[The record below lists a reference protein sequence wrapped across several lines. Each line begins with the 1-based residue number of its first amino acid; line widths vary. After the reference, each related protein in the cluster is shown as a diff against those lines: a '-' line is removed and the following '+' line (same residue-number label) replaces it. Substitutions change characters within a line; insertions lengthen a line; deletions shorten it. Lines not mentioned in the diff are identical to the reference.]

1 MTFYEAALRILESE
15 GRPLHFLEI
24 TEKSIQQS
32 LLSHVGKTP
41 EVTML
46 SRLAAM
52 ARRTRDR
59 KVLVTAKDTFALVD
73 WSIPEDVEAL
83 AQTGVVEPHPEEEL
97 PPLRPAERHPE
108 PRTDNVRVAGRGS
121 DRKRRRDEDEERGGR
136 RKRFPP
142 LPEVVFEILSESDIG
157 LRTDQ
162 IIERARAKELCAE
175 DTTVEAVLTAL
186 LEDNQ
191 RRIDAGRRPQYA
203 FSKDSGEVSLER
215 AGAPSE
221 APPLELQAAFAQA
234 LGIPLEAGRPVLGKP
249 AAAGEAPADAALVS
263 TLRAALKDARRSV
276 ARGLRKRLGEL
287 DVGTFEKS
295 VVKMMHG
302 LGFRELKVAKRSK
315 EGPLLTARKREG
327 SVELRYAV
335 RMLKGT
341 PGIDRKSVQE
351 LRRDLGHYSAQ
362 VGLLV
367 SPGDVRGDA
376 RTEAQANGSLVMLWC
391 GDALGE
397 KFLEAETAVSVTQ
410 VALYE
415 VDEKFF
421 EAAKLDAEEAQKR
434 REERQREKQARE
446 GEEPT
451 EAAAPAERERP
462 REKRRRERESREARE
477 AREAEATA
485 GASTEE
491 APAAPAG
498 DAREAAPVP
507 AAPVLQGRE
516 DDEEGDDEDGE
527 DDDLEAASAFVGGAR
542 PDGTAADAG
551 AEGAPGDR
559 KRRRR
564 RRRGRRGR
572 GSRAGEAGATGA
584 PGEAGAAGEAA
595 AAGEAG
601 AAGAGGTAGEAG
613 VAAAGAGGATG
624 EAGASHAGAGGTAGE
639 AGASA
644 TGAGEA
650 GASGAGGTTGE
661 AGASVTGGAAAG
673 EAGASAEGAGGD
685 TAAWSVAGETTS
697 VGATGVSTAGT
708 GATGVASPAANGAG
722 EAPPVSKSGDASADS
737 GAGSVAAPGAVSG
750 EAIASAGD
758 VGSGAVSGEVASASV
773 GVATQVDVSGTAPS
787 EETSSV
793 APTSG
798 LTQAGVQ
805 DGSAGEVAPG
815 AAMTTSSGSAEGAQ
829 VSEPAPSPTDGEP
842 SADSSVPPKGPSGER
857 DS

>member
-97 PPLRPAERHPE
+97 PPLRPPERHPE

-157 LRTDQ
+157 LRTEQ
-162 IIERARAKELCAE
+162 IIERARVKELCAE

-367 SPGDVRGDA
+367 SAGDVRGDA

-451 EAAAPAERERP
+451 EAAAPTERERP

-477 AREAEATA
+477 AREAEVAA

-491 APAAPAG
+491 ASAAPAG
-498 DAREAAPVP
+498 DAREAAPIP

-516 DDEEGDDEDGE
+516 DEEEGDDEDGE
-527 DDDLEAASAFVGGAR
+527 DDDLEAASAFVGGVR
-542 PDGTAADAG
+542 PDGTAAEAG
-551 AEGAPGDR
+551 AEGAQGDR

-601 AAGAGGTAGEAG
+601 ASVAGEAGASNAGAEGATGEAG
-613 VAAAGAGGATG
+613 VAASGAGGATG
-624 EAGASHAGAGGTAGE
+624 EAGASNAGTGGVAGE
-639 AGASA
+639 AGA
-644 TGAGEA
+644 TGD
-650 GASGAGGTTGE
+650 
-661 AGASVTGGAAAG
+661 AGASVTGAVGAATG
-673 EAGASAEGAGGD
+673 E
-685 TAAWSVAGETTS
+685 V
-697 VGATGVSTAGT
+697 
-708 GATGVASPAANGAG
+708 
-722 EAPPVSKSGDASADS
+722 PPVSESGDVRADS
-737 GAGSVAAPGAVSG
+737 GEGSAAAPGAVSS
-750 EAIASAGD
+750 EAIASAAVSSEAIDSAGGGA
-758 VGSGAVSGEVASASV
+758 GSGAVSGEAASASV
-773 GVATQVDVSGTAPS
+773 DVATQADVSGTVPS
-787 EETSSV
+787 EETPS
-793 APTSG
+793 APPTSG
-798 LTQAGVQ
+798 QTQAGVP

-815 AAMTTSSGSAEGAQ
+815 AATTTSSGFVEGAQ
-829 VSEPAPSPTDGEP
+829 VSEPASSPTEGELA
-842 SADSSVPPKGPSGER
+842 ADSSVPPKGPTEER